1 METIERIEL
10 RQVKAGLDSE
20 VQSRLQLEQKLEA
33 IQMASR
39 EAENNRRN
47 MVNEHEEAL
56 RYRITYNRLL
66 SF

>member
-33 IQMASR
+33 MQMASR

-56 RYRITYNRLL
+56 RYRMSISDRHV
-66 SF
+66 